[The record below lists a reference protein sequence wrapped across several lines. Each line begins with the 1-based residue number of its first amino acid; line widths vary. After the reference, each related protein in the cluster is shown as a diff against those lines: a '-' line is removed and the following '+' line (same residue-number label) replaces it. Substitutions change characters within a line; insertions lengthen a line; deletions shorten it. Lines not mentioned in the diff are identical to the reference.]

1 MPGTCNYGML
11 QGERHSA
18 DAIKV
23 VTVVGNQKKVGSQR
37 NLSEVGLNVPARRRI
52 HG

>member
-1 MPGTCNYGML
+1 MATKDAHALMPGTCNYGML

-23 VTVVGNQKKVGSQR
+23 LTDVEIRRKGSQR
-37 NLSEVGLNVPARRRI
+37 NLK
-52 HG
+52 